1 MPEINWLEVILIF
14 LATAV
19 SDVLWVFY
27 IRRTSKGKAISAAAF
42 SSFIVLL
49 GGLVVLAYV
58 DNMWYLIPAA
68 LGAFAGTIISIKL
81 DIKFDIRNKKR
92 K

>member
-1 MPEINWLEVILIF
+1 MVNFNFIEAILIF

-19 SDVLWVFY
+19 SDILWVFY
-27 IRRTSKGKAISAAAF
+27 IRRTSEGKAVSAASF
-42 SSFIVLL
+42 SASIVLL

-58 DNMWYLIPAA
+58 GNMWYLIPAA
-68 LGAFAGTIISIKL
+68 LGAFVGTIIT
-81 DIKFDIRNKKR
+81 IKFDIREKKY